1 MSNKELIELLEQ
13 YKRVLIAS
21 ATGGEVTDK
30 EFAEVRGKLI
40 ASPALKNKLP
50 SFVKIYRTPREFFS
64 YCQSMYDTYRDR
76 RTYIAEQINP
86 LINELEA
93 AGTDEFNK
101 LDSFS
106 PEKALGD
113 GGFGVVYPY
122 HHSILDLD
130 FAVKQ
135 FAPVFADAEEQS
147 EGEKRFFRE
156 AKMLFSLH
164 HDNIVQIYN
173 AGYINGNAYILMEL
187 IKGFNLEKM
196 IEKYSVLPYKKSLI
210 PISQI
215 LRGLS
220 YAHNKGIIH
229 RDLKPR
235 NVMFSETEKLFKIID
250 FGVSAYIEHDSH
262 TRLTKTGESVTG
274 GLYIDPQLESNPKLR
289 DVRSDIYSVGA
300 IWYFLL
306 AGTPPYGSDMKD
318 KLLKFTGIA
327 EEKAAIIFKCLSSEL
342 SDRYNSCQELLEI
355 VEKEIHKA

>member
-40 ASPALKNKLP
+40 ANPALKDKLP

-64 YCQSMYDTYRDR
+64 YCQSMYDTYKGR

-86 LINELEA
+86 LINELET

-106 PEKALGD
+106 TEKALGD
-113 GGFGVVYPY
+113 GGFGVVYTY

-147 EGEKRFFRE
+147 KGEKRFFRE

-164 HDNIVQIYN
+164 HDNIIQIYN

-210 PISQI
+210 PIRQI

-274 GLYIDPQLESNPKLR
+274 GLYNDPQLESNPKLR

-300 IWYFLL
+300 IWYYLL
-306 AGTPPYGSDMKD
+306 AGTAPYGSDMKD
-318 KLLKFTGIA
+318 KLLKSSRIT